1 MYPIIKFIDIARVS
15 LGGGTAFAPPWICCF
30 TCYII
35 YMLGYAVLHVTLYI
49 CLDMLFYIIK
59 ALMTQ

>member
-15 LGGGTAFAPPWICCF
+15 LGGRHLLP
-30 TCYII
+30 
-35 YMLGYAVLHVTLYI
+35 LGYAVLHVTLYI